1 MGAKNDPRMVE
12 FKGRHPFFLEGT
24 LYSYNQYADYTQEN
38 CPIGGVIR
46 STMKGRLYG
55 KKYCEPKHLKH
66 VNEYT
71 GSPLKGSGWC
81 KEAREKALQASR
93 FENDTEALS
102 MKWLKIKLVGG

>member
-12 FKGRHPFFLEGT
+12 FKGWHPYFVEGT
-24 LYSYNQYADYTQEN
+24 FHNYNDYANYTQEH
-38 CPIGGVIR
+38 CPLGGVIA
-46 STMKGRLYG
+46 STMKGRLS
-55 KKYCEPKHLKH
+55 KVRYCEPKHLKH
-66 VNEYT
+66 VDEYA